1 MGSLQDLWPTEVVS
15 QMTVL
20 FENNTSKHR
29 GVPAASCYDGSANG
43 MHSTLDNFVAAN
55 PASSPYAAATGAAAA
70 TKMLAE
76 EMYGYTI
83 PHFTASNTKEDKH
96 GFYAATDRF
105 LGLDGTGADIFG
117 LSAADS
123 VDLQTAAIAFP
134 TDVVD
139 EFVCDNLFCD
149 TGGNVEEEE
158 EGEKRTAG
166 NKKVAAAAAA
176 VVATAGISK
185 VSKRPAKVKVKTK
198 ASSKLGY
205 KSSDKIGSLC
215 LATKQ
220 RGVGN
225 PSDFGGLADEEIC
238 ESDFETLLARMS
250 KMNEPLKNKI
260 KERRK
265 QLKNRVH
272 AKRAAA
278 KREKRA
284 SKNKVENDGLQAK
297 VDQLRSGNVQ
307 LVASA
312 GELRQQAHAIGS
324 RLREHRTEM
333 NELQAKLTGMSAK
346 LQQLQ
351 QSNAGND
358 ADHAASVWA
367 DRGGRG
373 GAANVPQAETDNGG
387 VRRRHRSSSS
397 SMVASEVAHRRAHR
411 RAPRSSG
418 RGGVGSNA
426 RPIGTQFR
434 RTEQQE
440 FSNSA
445 LNPNPNSAC
454 EVALVPDALTSPPS
468 PPSPDVEVSLDQLE
482 LSSAAPNS
490 KKHRID
496 AVYPSAAAKRV
507 RLCPHVA

>member
-70 TKMLAE
+70 IKMLAE

-166 NKKVAAAAAA
+166 NKKVAAAAA

-284 SKNKVENDGLQAK
+284 SKKEVENDGLQAK

-373 GAANVPQAETDNGG
+373 GAANVPQAETDNG
-387 VRRRHRSSSS
+387 VVRRHRSSSSSSSSSS

-434 RTEQQE
+434 RTQQQA

-445 LNPNPNSAC
+445 F

-468 PPSPDVEVSLDQLE
+468 PPSLDVEVSLDQLE
-482 LSSAAPNS
+482 FSSAAPNS

>member
-29 GVPAASCYDGSANG
+29 GVSCYDGSTNG

-76 EMYGYTI
+76 EMYEYSYTI
-83 PHFTASNTKEDKH
+83 PHFTASNTKEDRH

-166 NKKVAAAAAA
+166 NKKVAAAAA

-284 SKNKVENDGLQAK
+284 SKKEVENDGLQAK

-373 GAANVPQAETDNGG
+373 GAANVPQAETDNG
-387 VRRRHRSSSS
+387 VVRRHRSSSSSSSSS

-418 RGGVGSNA
+418 RGGVGS
-426 RPIGTQFR
+426 
-434 RTEQQE
+434 
-440 FSNSA
+440 SA
-445 LNPNPNSAC
+445 AATAILDTMVVSAF
-454 EVALVPDALTSPPS
+454 EVAPVPDALMSPPS
-468 PPSPDVEVSLDQLE
+468 PNVEVSLNQLE